1 MIVGAA
7 SWLALAGCG
16 EPGASASPA
25 GGSLGLGLQVS
36 PTGEVTLAAYTV
48 SGPNGF
54 TSAGTVPVGESPDVP
69 ITLSHLPLGLGY
81 ELELNARASD
91 GVTECDG
98 SATFDVTDGNT
109 PITLLVHLVCSVPTG
124 DVAVEATFNICPVLD
139 GLSASPLAVSLGGV
153 SSLLAQAHDADNGPA
168 TLSYAWRVNGIKL
181 SRQTAPNLTFAC
193 TSLGEVTIM
202 ATVSDGDPA
211 PNCASSSSVKV
222 SCE

>member
-1 MIVGAA
+1 
-7 SWLALAGCG
+7 
-16 EPGASASPA
+16 
-25 GGSLGLGLQVS
+25 VS
-36 PTGEVTLAAYTV
+36 PTAEVTLATYTV

-54 TSAGTVPVGESPDVP
+54 ASAGTVPVGESPDVP
-69 ITLSHLPLGLGY
+69 ITLSHLPVGLGY
-81 ELELNARASD
+81 ELELDAVASD

-98 SATFDVTDGNT
+98 SATFDVTDSNT
-109 PITLLVHLVCSVPTG
+109 ALNLLVHLVCAVPTG

-153 SSLLAQAHDADNGPA
+153 SSLFAEAHDADNAPA

-181 SRQTAPNLTFAC
+181 SRQTTPNLTFAC
-193 TSLGEVTIM
+193 SSLGEVTIM